1 MSRKNAPTGR
11 AVSLRA
17 AAAAL
22 GISRKKLL
30 RFIAD
35 GLPVTRDAERVF
47 VNLSEAKGWIALND
61 TGEARIRR
69 AALLSPSDPR
79 YRDRLAAAE
88 IRRIEFAIK
97 QGHALSIEELGF
109 AHDDDLA
116 RLRSQLVLIPA
127 RADDEARLQGTDSL
141 QKFLAGA
148 VEDALHEL
156 KMDSPS
162 EWPTPAPMP
171 EISADAPGADKDDE
185 DRDML
190 PVLASH
196 DPRYALNDTKAME
209 RETRLAEL
217 RRSTV
222 GIEEALAIAKEDF
235 DRVRARLRKVPAR
248 IMRTIEKTGESVQA
262 AVRYELDCAMAELG
276 GHKKPPR
283 LQSEFNFDEEDFE
296 DVGIPIP
303 VEAMPL
309 KSSAAES
316 IPAPD
321 EEDDGDD
328 YAPPIIPRKLTKPAT
343 RARQFARRSK
353 FMS

>member
-1 MSRKNAPTGR
+1 MTRKNAPMGR

-30 RFIAD
+30 RFIGD
-35 GLPVTRDAERVF
+35 GLPVTRDRERVL
-47 VNLSEAKGWIALND
+47 VNLSEAEAWVALND
-61 TGEARIRR
+61 LGEARVRK
-69 AALLSPSDPR
+69 AALLSPADPR

-97 QGHALSIEELGF
+97 QGHAVDIEALGF
-109 AHDDDLA
+109 AHEDDLA

-127 RADDEARLQGTDSL
+127 RADDDARLQGTESL

-162 EWPTPAPMP
+162 EWPTPSPMP
-171 EISADAPGADKDDE
+171 DTSTDAPDADKDDE

-190 PVLASH
+190 PVLAAS

-209 RETRLAEL
+209 REARLAEL
-217 RRSTV
+217 RRSMV
-222 GIEEALAIAKEDF
+222 GIEEGLAIAKEDF

-248 IMRTIEKTGESVQA
+248 VMRSIEKTGATVHA
-262 AVRYELDCAMAELG
+262 TARYELDCAMAELG

-283 LQSEFNFDEEDFE
+283 LQSEFDFDEEEFE
-296 DVGIPIP
+296 DVGMPIAIP

-309 KSSAAES
+309 KSSAAE
-316 IPAPD
+316 PD